1 MKKINYIVTLGIV
14 ALAAVSCNVD
24 SLDNT
29 STKKGL
35 SFNVV
40 LENEVGTKS
49 GDLELRTES
58 GEIPLVLQKVVDTKS
73 VQINNES
80 SFITVYNGTFEV
92 EGNVGGT
99 TVFHAN
105 AVYNSETGLW
115 DLQNSTYE
123 WKPGQIIE
131 IVATA
136 SNFNNDDFF
145 DGIYY
150 GGNPSSSNYDYT
162 LPSEPNAKDLLVGY
176 FKGEVGSDGCVSL
189 KFNHPLTSL
198 QFKVGNLPEGNTLR
212 VNSISIEGLDEEAHC
227 IATFGEAAT
236 TYQWS
241 NYDGTVTYNKT
252 FSGEP
257 LNPGDPLIDGDATFI
272 VIPRRFPHNT
282 EAKIVVNVT
291 EYNRTYDVYA
301 SLADQEWKA
310 GETNVY
316 AISYQGAR
324 QAILTNGPD
333 VNLAMKALAGGAG
346 NIKHIV
352 FEVDSDVTSTTEVQ
366 APTHWPIYL
375 NWDNASKTMRIST
388 SDITIHTGSNASSL
402 FQGLTALEDITGLNL
417 LNTRNAV
424 DMSRMFESCYSL
436 QSVDLSNFV
445 TDNVTDMSQM
455 FAYLK
460 TMTTLDVSNF
470 NTDNLR
476 GVGGMFRG
484 INSNNLSS
492 LRSITFGENF
502 TLPKNKSFAYT
513 FAFTNL
519 TGALDFSMFQC
530 SNLQDLEYMFESSPR
545 ITSVDLSGLGVNASI
560 FFAPSVFHGTAVTA
574 INFGPNITF
583 SGLRTIDTQGFFST
597 NTSSIV
603 VTCNEVAEAK
613 LKTFGGYN
621 ASKVT
626 FQRPE

>member
-597 NTSSIV
+597 NSSSIV

>member
-597 NTSSIV
+597 NSSSIV
-603 VTCNEVAEAK
+603 VTCNEAAEAK